1 MGYRR
6 AVPQRA
12 RDLTRTEDLPYRARQ
27 RHCDLRDPEGLLLV
41 GTGMSREDHRTQKP
55 ATHSRVSTDVIVVG
69 PEARS

>member
-6 AVPQRA
+6 PYPSGLVISPALKIYLIA
-12 RDLTRTEDLPYRARQ
+12 RDSGIAICAIPR
-27 RHCDLRDPEGLLLV
+27 GLLLV

>member
-27 RHCDLRDPEGLLLV
+27 RHCDLRDPEGV
-41 GTGMSREDHRTQKP
+41 APGRHRHESR
-55 ATHSRVSTDVIVVG
+55 G
-69 PEARS
+69 PPDTETRDTFAR